1 MSTNPDLDVEKLA
14 ELAAKLKN
22 QLIDK
27 YAQDFG
33 ENSARALDAFV
44 RTATMMKSL
53 SALCYESNVPQ
64 QAHDRIGDHIAGY
77 LDYMIGAYVT
87 VLKVNSDQVENIAK
101 HSNEIVERIDA
112 VLRDALS
119 DLTKTSQSAEFGE
132 AGVKTETK
140 H

>member
-1 MSTNPDLDVEKLA
+1 MSINPNLDVEKLA

-22 QLIDK
+22 QIIEK
-27 YAQDFG
+27 YAQEFG

-44 RTATMMKSL
+44 RTSTMMKAL
-53 SALCYESNVPQ
+53 SALCYEGNVPQ
-64 QAHDRIGDHIAGY
+64 QAHDRIGEHIASY
-77 LDYMIGAYVT
+77 LDFMLGAYVT

-101 HSNEIVERIDA
+101 YSNEIMERIDA
-112 VLRDALS
+112 VLKEALEDFAKS
-119 DLTKTSQSAEFGE
+119 SKSAEFGE